1 MFGTSKK
8 LLKLSQVT
16 TRIPDPV
23 LRSILA
29 RYAAKHVHG
38 QKLYSRLHV
47 TIASYGITNTA

>member
-1 MFGTSKK
+1 MQMTA
-8 LLKLSQVT
+8 
-16 TRIPDPV
+16 TRTDPV

-47 TIASYGITNTA
+47 TIAHPEIEGTFLINIPHI